1 MLYFIFEAIS
11 FNSTIREKS
20 LKTYI
25 NYKTLFYSVALA
37 LILACLSSCKNEVV
51 ANPGD
56 GIGRERV
63 QPRETTEISKK
74 TEAETAADNASDGKI
89 WAFADGKYVFNF
101 PERSDEGLSTID
113 EMYDMSTARFDDQP
127 DDWFFG
133 KTVRDNE
140 TGEVTYV
147 WDRSA
152 DTLETLKK
160 YRTIYRGDETRKV
173 FYLTFDCG
181 YEYGTMDAILDT
193 LKEKQVSATFFV
205 NGHYVRSAS
214 DKIQRMI
221 DEGHVI
227 GNHAVNHYD
236 LTGVSVDTF
245 LEEVQGLEEL
255 YYETLPD
262 APPMLYFRP
271 PSGDCNEWVLKFAD
285 KLGYR
290 TVMWSWAYMD
300 FDTDAQPDVDETL
313 EKVMTGLHNG
323 EVMLLHPESKT
334 NTEML
339 GKMIDK
345 IRDAG
350 FEILPICDIE

>member
-25 NYKTLFYSVALA
+25 NYKTLLYSVALA

-63 QPRETTEISKK
+63 QPRETTETSKE

-89 WAFADGKYVFNF
+89 WAFADGKYIFNF

-152 DTLETLKK
+152 DTLETLKNTAPFTAGM
-160 YRTIYRGDETRKV
+160 RRGK
-173 FYLTFDCG
+173 CS
-181 YEYGTMDAILDT
+181 I
-193 LKEKQVSATFFV
+193 
-205 NGHYVRSAS
+205 
-214 DKIQRMI
+214 
-221 DEGHVI
+221 
-227 GNHAVNHYD
+227 
-236 LTGVSVDTF
+236 
-245 LEEVQGLEEL
+245 
-255 YYETLPD
+255 
-262 APPMLYFRP
+262 
-271 PSGDCNEWVLKFAD
+271 
-285 KLGYR
+285 
-290 TVMWSWAYMD
+290 
-300 FDTDAQPDVDETL
+300 
-313 EKVMTGLHNG
+313 
-323 EVMLLHPESKT
+323 
-334 NTEML
+334 
-339 GKMIDK
+339 
-345 IRDAG
+345 
-350 FEILPICDIE
+350 